1 MEVIKVVFEKAIDA
15 LDHAGYTIE
24 RNIWQ
29 INPFSVDDYGGQDER
44 MKREKIACNCK
55 NVTYG
60 MVEDA
65 IKNGAKSYEDV
76 EKQLRFGT
84 GCGKCKEF
92 IQFLIRDLLAEA

>member
-1 MEVIKVVFEKAIDA
+1 
-15 LDHAGYTIE
+15 
-24 RNIWQ
+24 
-29 INPFSVDDYGGQDER
+29 
-44 MKREKIACNCK
+44 MKREKMACNCK

-65 IKNGAKSYEDV
+65 IKNGAKCYEDV

-92 IQFLIRDLLAEA
+92 MQFLVRDLLEENADR